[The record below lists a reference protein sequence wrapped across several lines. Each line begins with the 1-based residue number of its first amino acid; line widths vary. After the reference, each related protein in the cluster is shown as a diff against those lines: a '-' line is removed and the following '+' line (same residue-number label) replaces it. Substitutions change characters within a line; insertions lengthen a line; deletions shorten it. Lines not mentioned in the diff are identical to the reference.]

1 MVLTNHASSACFFEG
16 FAMEEGRRFRRP
28 YFRFRHLTFQL
39 LLRKRSL
46 RPHVERTRAR
56 GHGRD
61 LCEAR
66 GRHRYPLVE
75 AFAALGASH
84 VGAHRFGGPHVDG
97 SRVHALHPTVCSSIA
112 TRWLW
117 CGSCR
122 HTHRLQRRVSWQFRA
137 DNGPGLPQRISDDC
151 STFRRGQKEFNVTG
165 LDLRLAIRRTN
176 ACAHEVVETEI
187 GVGYRLAV

>member
-1 MVLTNHASSACFFEG
+1 MSSGHVRAVMAVIFAKPADGTGIPLSKRLPLWGPLMLERIASG
-16 FAMEEGRRFRRP
+16 
-28 YFRFRHLTFQL
+28 
-39 LLRKRSL
+39 
-46 RPHVERTRAR
+46 
-56 GHGRD
+56 
-61 LCEAR
+61 
-66 GRHRYPLVE
+66 
-75 AFAALGASH
+75 GA
-84 VGAHRFGGPHVDG
+84 HVDG

>member
-39 LLRKRSL
+39 LLRKCSL

-75 AFAALGASH
+75 ALAALGAS
-84 VGAHRFGGPHVDG
+84 
-97 SRVHALHPTVCSSIA
+97 C
-112 TRWLW
+112 RWKPSACASPDCLLVYCDEGVW

-176 ACAHEVVETEI
+176 ACAHEVAETEI